1 MLSPNFSPMQDGLGH
16 YSTIFFNELNRRSQT
31 FVLTNLQ
38 NHKSENVFPVVRS
51 WTFFH
56 LYKVFKELDLFTH
69 DTILIQYVPFMYNK
83 RGGINFSF
91 CFFILYLA
99 VLKNKKIF
107 TMVHEVNYPFEWKL
121 KSILMYF
128 SHIIMIRILLLASSR
143 VFVSTLYFCHQLKEH
158 GVRRLPVGSNI
169 PVKFPLRM
177 TPGKKLRLVMFG
189 KLHPAKD
196 VPWQL
201 RLCLKAK
208 KAGLEFDLHYVGE
221 TFSNLMRGFSFEEEQ
236 EFKSFLYATGFV
248 SDEEVSREFSEADV
262 MLAYFVDGLSTRR
275 GSVMAALEHGVSVL
289 STMGEFTDQEFL
301 NQSFLTL
308 LPQDKAAFEIGFMKN
323 LKSLTNDHSSLDKK
337 LISEFYQR
345 NFSWIHIVDEY
356 LKLEKI

>member
-1 MLSPNFSPMQDGLGH
+1 
-16 YSTIFFNELNRRSQT
+16 
-31 FVLTNLQ
+31 
-38 NHKSENVFPVVRS
+38 
-51 WTFFH
+51 
-56 LYKVFKELDLFTH
+56 
-69 DTILIQYVPFMYNK
+69 
-83 RGGINFSF
+83 
-91 CFFILYLA
+91 
-99 VLKNKKIF
+99 
-107 TMVHEVNYPFEWKL
+107 
-121 KSILMYF
+121 
-128 SHIIMIRILLLASSR
+128 
-143 VFVSTLYFCHQLKEH
+143 
-158 GVRRLPVGSNI
+158 
-169 PVKFPLRM
+169 
-177 TPGKKLRLVMFG
+177 
-189 KLHPAKD
+189 
-196 VPWQL
+196 
-201 RLCLKAK
+201 
-208 KAGLEFDLHYVGE
+208 VGE